1 METEIKPMKVIKPK
15 TLSEDQENAL
25 RKYKVIVYHY
35 DGYSNTQI
43 YKMLNVQLS
52 TIRKW
57 IKKFSEYGN
66 VLKVIPKS
74 GPPSKV
80 NDEIK
85 KEIKK
90 EIEKKIE
97 ENPKILQKELVEI
110 LKNKFNVDLNTRTT
124 AEL

>member
-1 METEIKPMKVIKPK
+1 METEIKPLKVIKPK

-25 RKYKVIVYHY
+25 RKYKVIIYHY

-43 YKMLNVQLS
+43 SKMLNVQLS

-57 IKKFSEYGN
+57 IKKFNEYGD

-80 NDEIK
+80 NN
-85 KEIKK
+85 
-90 EIEKKIE
+90 EKKR
-97 ENPKILQKELVEI
+97 NRK
-110 LKNKFNVDLNTRTT
+110 KN
-124 AEL
+124 